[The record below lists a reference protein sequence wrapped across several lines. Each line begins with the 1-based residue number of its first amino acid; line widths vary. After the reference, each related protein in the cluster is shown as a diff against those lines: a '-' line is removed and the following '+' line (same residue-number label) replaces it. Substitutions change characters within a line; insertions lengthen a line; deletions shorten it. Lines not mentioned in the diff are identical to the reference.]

1 VGTHELV
8 VLAFRSN
15 PLLLEHPRSHH
26 IDDRT
31 IFCRL
36 LAIPV
41 QSVRAMVMMPKPSE
55 EGVVTIARTSAL
67 ATVSAR
73 LPAVRSQ
80 RGA

>member
-8 VLAFRSN
+8 VLAFRSD
-15 PLLLEHPRSHH
+15 PLLLEHSRSHR

-36 LAIPV
+36 LAIPA
-41 QSVRAMVMMPKPSE
+41 QSVREMVMMPKPS

-73 LPAVRSQ
+73 LAAVRSQ